1 MENQTYLFIIFILN
15 GFLIGILFDIFRI
28 LRKSFKT
35 SDFVT
40 SIEDIIFWILTAFI
54 ILYSVFKFNNGRLRA
69 FIFVGI
75 AFGVLIYILAFS
87 KIFIKIN
94 LYIIN
99 FVKKIFHYLVIVPA
113 LFIFKVLKI
122 IFKPTSFIIIN
133 IRKSLS
139 NFKSK
144 LKNLFNKKKK
154 GNYRKDFT

>member
-35 SDFVT
+35 SDFLT
-40 SIEDIIFWILTAFI
+40 SIEDIIFWILTALI
-54 ILYSVFKFNNGRLRA
+54 ILYSVFRFNNGKLRA

-75 AFGVLIYILAFS
+75 AFGVFIYILAFS

-94 LYIIN
+94 LYIIK
-99 FVKKIFHYLVIVPA
+99 FIKKIVHYLVIIPA
-113 LFIFKVLKI
+113 SFIFKILKI

-133 IRKSLS
+133 IRKA
-139 NFKSK
+139 F
-144 LKNLFNKKKK
+144 
-154 GNYRKDFT
+154 R

>member
-28 LRKSFKT
+28 FRKSFKT
-35 SDFVT
+35 SDFLT

-75 AFGVLIYILAFS
+75 AFGVFIYILAFS

-94 LYIIN
+94 LYIIKL
-99 FVKKIFHYLVIVPA
+99 VKKIFHYLVIIPTT
-113 LFIFKVLKI
+113 FIFKILKI

-133 IRKSLS
+133 IRKTLS

-154 GNYRKDFT
+154 ENYGKDFT

>member
-1 MENQTYLFIIFILN
+1 MENQTYLFIVFILN

-40 SIEDIIFWILTAFI
+40 SIEDIIFWILSAFI
-54 ILYSVFKFNNGRLRA
+54 VLYSVFKFNNGRLRA

-113 LFIFKVLKI
+113 LFIFKILKI

-133 IRKSLS
+133 MRKSLS

-144 LKNLFNKKKK
+144 SKKLV
-154 GNYRKDFT
+154 

>member
-35 SDFVT
+35 SDFLT

-69 FIFVGI
+69 FLFVGI
-75 AFGVLIYILAFS
+75 AFGVLIYMLAFS
-87 KIFIKIN
+87 KAFIKIN
-94 LYIIN
+94 LYVIN
-99 FVKKIFHYLVIVPA
+99 FVKKVFYYLIIVPIS
-113 LFIFKVLKI
+113 FILKILRI

-133 IRKSLS
+133 VKKSLS
-139 NFKSK
+139 NFKLK
-144 LKNLFNKKKK
+144 TKNLFNKKKK
-154 GNYRKDFT
+154 EDYGKDFS

>member
-1 MENQTYLFIIFILN
+1 MENQTYLFIVFILN

-40 SIEDIIFWILTAFI
+40 SIEDIIFWILSAFI
-54 ILYSVFKFNNGRLRA
+54 VLYSVFKFNNGRLRA

-113 LFIFKVLKI
+113 LFIFKILKI

>member
-40 SIEDIIFWILTAFI
+40 SIEDIIFWILSAFI
-54 ILYSVFKFNNGRLRA
+54 VLYSVFKFNNGRLRA

-113 LFIFKVLKI
+113 LFIFKILKI

>member
-15 GFLIGILFDIFRI
+15 GFLIGILFDVFRI

-40 SIEDIIFWILTAFI
+40 GIEDIIFWILTAFI

-69 FIFVGI
+69 FLFVGI

-99 FVKKIFHYLVIVPA
+99 FAKKVFYYLIIVPIS
-113 LFIFKVLKI
+113 FIFKILKI

-133 IRKSLS
+133 IRKA
-139 NFKSK
+139 F
-144 LKNLFNKKKK
+144 
-154 GNYRKDFT
+154 R

>member
-1 MENQTYLFIIFILN
+1 MENQTYLFIVFILN

-40 SIEDIIFWILTAFI
+40 SIEDIIFWILSAFI
-54 ILYSVFKFNNGRLRA
+54 VLYSVFKFNNGRLRA

-99 FVKKIFHYLVIVPA
+99 FVKKIFHYLVIVPT
-113 LFIFKVLKI
+113 LFIFKILKI

>member
-15 GFLIGILFDIFRI
+15 GFLIGILFDVFRI

-35 SDFVT
+35 SDFLT

-69 FIFVGI
+69 FLFVGI
-75 AFGVLIYILAFS
+75 AFGVLIYVLAFS

-94 LYIIN
+94 LCIIN
-99 FVKKIFHYLVIVPA
+99 FAKKVFYYLIIVPIS
-113 LFIFKVLKI
+113 FIFKILKI

-144 LKNLFNKKKK
+144 TKNLFNKNKK

>member
-69 FIFVGI
+69 FLFVGI

-94 LYIIN
+94 LYIIK
-99 FVKKIFHYLVIVPA
+99 FIKKVFHYLIIVPIS
-113 LFIFKVLKI
+113 FIFKILKI

-133 IRKSLS
+133 ARKSLS

-144 LKNLFNKKKK
+144 LKNLFNRKKKE
-154 GNYRKDFT
+154 NYEKDFS